1 MIHKTRND
9 KIFDTLN
16 TVILSLIL
24 IVVLYPLVFVLSASI
39 SNPLLVIRGE
49 VLLFPKDMTLQA
61 YARVFRDGEVLG
73 GFMNTL
79 LYASTGTLINLAM
92 TTMGAYPLSRP
103 NLQGRK
109 VIMLVILMT
118 MFFNGGLIPTYMVVK
133 SIGIINTYWAMVLP
147 GAISVFHL
155 IVMRTFFENI
165 PQELHEAAVID
176 GSSQIRTLWSVVL
189 PLSLPIMAV
198 MTLFYGV
205 FHWNSFFN
213 GLIYLSDQSKYPLQL
228 IMRDIL
234 INSQMQDMMNL
245 ADESAV
251 QQQLMGESIKYAL
264 IVVTSLP
271 VLALYPLLQRY
282 FVQGVMIGA
291 IKG

>member
-1 MIHKTRND
+1 MRKGLND
-9 KIFDTLN
+9 RLFDVLN
-16 TVILSLIL
+16 ITILSLIL
-24 IVVLYPLVFVLSASI
+24 LAVLYPLVFVISASV
-39 SNPLLVIRGE
+39 SNPFLVIRGE
-49 VLLFPKDMTLQA
+49 VLLVPKEITFQA
-61 YARVFRDGEVLG
+61 YLRVFRDSAVLN

-79 LYASTGTLINLAM
+79 LYATTGTLINLVL
-92 TTMGAYPLSRP
+92 TTFGAYPLSRP
-103 NLQGRK
+103 LPGRK
-109 VIMLVILMT
+109 IIMLVILMT
-118 MFFNGGLIPTYMVVK
+118 MFFNGGLIPTYMVIK

-147 GAISVFHL
+147 GAVTVFNL

-165 PQELHEAAVID
+165 PQELHEAALID
-176 GSSQIRTLWSVVL
+176 GSSQMRTLVSVVL

-205 FHWNSFFN
+205 AHWNSFFN

-228 IMRDIL
+228 ILRDIL

-271 VLALYPLLQRY
+271 VLLLYPLLQRY